1 MYYYVLITITKSYK
15 LKAIIIYTK
24 MTNNNHFVVS
34 LMSKMTSNSS
44 KKRFHYDDTKTKVP

>member
-1 MYYYVLITITKSYK
+1 MLITITKSYK